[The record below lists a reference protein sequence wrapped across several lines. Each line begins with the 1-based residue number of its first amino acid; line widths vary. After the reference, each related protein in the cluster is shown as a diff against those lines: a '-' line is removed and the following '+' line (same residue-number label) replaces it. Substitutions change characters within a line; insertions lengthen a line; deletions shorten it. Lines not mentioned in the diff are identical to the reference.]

1 MRLHELVSDW
11 ELDEIREELRHG
23 NAPDIVAF
31 GHGLPVQPVREY
43 SRSIGDRYTRKLKDR
58 WTDVELA
65 FVRDNYPSHDSTWD
79 GWKMLKRTWDAIRV
93 KANKMGVKRRN
104 VKTNEEWRKS
114 NEVILG
120 YKR

>member
-11 ELDEIREELRHG
+11 ELDEIREELRRG

-31 GHGLPVQPVREY
+31 NHGLPMQPVREY
-43 SRSIGDRYTRKLKDR
+43 SRDVGDRYTRKFKDR

-93 KANKMGVKRRN
+93 KANKLGVKRRN
-104 VKTNEEWRKS
+104 VKTNEEWRRS
-114 NEVILG
+114 NEAILG
-120 YKR
+120 YRR